1 MKSRF
6 APLLSRLSIVSVVAV
21 SALGGA
27 ACSRAQATAGPAVD
41 ETAEAAQV
49 SASTEA
55 TPAAHGPAHHLFK
68 QVVALDLRDDQRAA
82 VSEIEQNLAAD
93 MAPHRETVRQVA
105 RLLADG
111 IETGRLEHEDA
122 AAQQAALA
130 ASIVDAKASFAG
142 AMNDVHDVL
151 DEGQRAALVAQL
163 QQQHQLHQEGR
174 AEGEHAHGP
183 LAMLALELGLGEEQK
198 AALRDEL
205 RSGVEAVFP
214 DRKAHR
220 LEMETR
226 MKAMADAFVSDSFDA
241 ADFDMGPGAEQ
252 ALESFTEVATHA
264 IDVSGRV
271 LSIGQRQAL
280 AALIRTRAANH
291 I

>member
-1 MKSRF
+1 MKARF

-27 ACSRAQATAGPAVD
+27 ACSRASTTTAPPVD
-41 ETAEAAQV
+41 ETTEAAEV
-49 SASTEA
+49 RASTEA
-55 TPAAHGPAHHLFK
+55 APASRGPAHHLFK

-105 RLLADG
+105 HLLADG
-111 IETGRLEHEDA
+111 IETGRLDPADA

-130 ASIVDAKASFAG
+130 ASIVEAKASFAG
-142 AMNDVHDVL
+142 AINDVHDVL
-151 DEGQRAALVAQL
+151 DADQRASLVAAL
-163 QQQHQLHQEGR
+163 QQEHLRHQQGR

-198 AALRDEL
+198 AALRDEI
-205 RSGVEAVFP
+205 RSGVESVFP

-220 LEMETR
+220 LEMESR
-226 MKAMADAFVSDSFDA
+226 MKAMAEAFVTDSFDA

-252 ALESFTEVATHA
+252 ALESFTQIATHA

-271 LSIGQRQAL
+271 LSIEQRQTL
-280 AALIRTRAANH
+280 AALIRSRAAEH